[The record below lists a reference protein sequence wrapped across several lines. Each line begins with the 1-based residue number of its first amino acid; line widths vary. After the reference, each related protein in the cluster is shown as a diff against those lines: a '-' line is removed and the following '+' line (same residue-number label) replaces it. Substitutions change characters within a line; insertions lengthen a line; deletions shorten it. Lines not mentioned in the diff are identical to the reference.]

1 MVIIILVVEL
11 METDDECECDA
22 WQQCETVS
30 PCTHIS
36 MEAMFTRLTLFLLAK
51 AAKLK
56 GVN

>member
-11 METDDECECDA
+11 MMATDDECDA

-36 MEAMFTRLTLFLLAK
+36 METMFTRLTLFLLAK